1 MKKIFIIN
9 ILICSISLAS
19 CNQEIKRQNQDKHK
33 ETILQETK
41 IPSNVDEDFSLFLK
55 TFSRDSIFQVSR
67 VKFPLLTNEWVDPET
82 GMIEK
87 LISKS
92 RYTKLDF
99 TYPEDAMTRELDRYT
114 QKINVSGNKCVV
126 KIRGFDNGIHTD
138 FFFEKLNGKWILISW
153 DDQST

>member
-9 ILICSISLAS
+9 ILICLIFLTN
-19 CNQEIKRQNQDKHK
+19 CNQENKKQNQDKHK

-67 VKFPLLTNEWVDPET
+67 VKFPLVIKEWGDPET

-87 LISKS
+87 TISKS
-92 RYTKLDF
+92 EYTKLDF
-99 TYPEDAMTRELDRYT
+99 TYPEDAMTRKLDRYT
-114 QKINVSGNKCVV
+114 QKINISENKCVV
-126 KIRGFDNGIHTD
+126 EIRGFDNGIYTD
-138 FFFEKLNGKWILISW
+138 FFFEKLNGKWNLISW
-153 DDQST
+153 DEQST